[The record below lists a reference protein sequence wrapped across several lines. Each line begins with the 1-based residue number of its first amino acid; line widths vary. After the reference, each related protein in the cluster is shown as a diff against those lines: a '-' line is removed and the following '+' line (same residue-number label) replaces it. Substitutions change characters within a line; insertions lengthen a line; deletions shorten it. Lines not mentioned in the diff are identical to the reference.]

1 MTSYFQL
8 IILALLLLLPI
19 LYESSARFRYY
30 TKFTVYC
37 VGITVNAAIL
47 WPVFMCRPWNVRN
60 LKIGG
65 LFCRPISKII
75 GIKWTL
81 RGEEYIS
88 QDKPFVIVANHQSS
102 LDVLGMLDIWDVMDK
117 CTVVAKKELFYV
129 WPFGLSS
136 WLGGLIFIDRKSS
149 DKSRTILNSVGDYLK
164 RERVKLWIFPEG
176 TRRNTNDI
184 HAFKKGAFHIAISEQ
199 IPIMPVIFSS
209 YTPFIDSKKKIFDNG
224 EVIITT
230 LPPIST
236 AGMTTKD
243 IDALMEKTKGLMK
256 DVYVET
262 TAEISA
268 KFMKSKISGIEK
280 KVEKAIN

>member
-19 LYESSARFRYY
+19 LYESSAVFRYY

-37 VGITVNAAIL
+37 LGITINATIL
-47 WPVFMCRPWNVRN
+47 WPIFMFRPWNVRN

-65 LFCRPISKII
+65 LWCRPISKII

-88 QDKPFVIVANHQSS
+88 QDKPYVIVANHQSS
-102 LDVLGMLDIWDVMDK
+102 LDILGMLDIWHIMDK
-117 CTVVAKKELFYV
+117 CTVVAKRELFYA
-129 WPFGLSS
+129 WPFGLAA
-136 WLGGLIFIDRKSS
+136 WLCNIIFIDRKSA
-149 DKSRTILNSVGDYLK
+149 DKSRSTLNNMGDYLK
-164 RERVKLWIFPEG
+164 GDRVKLWVFPEG
-176 TRRNTNDI
+176 TRRNSNDI

-199 IPIMPVIFSS
+199 LPILPVVFSS
-209 YTPFIDSKKKIFDNG
+209 YSLFLDSKRKIFDNG
-224 EVIITT
+224 EIIITT

-256 DVYVET
+256 SVYLES
-262 TAEISA
+262 TAEMNA
-268 KFMKSKISGIEK
+268 KFMKTKISSIEK
-280 KVEKAIN
+280 KDEKASN